1 MRHGGLA
8 IPPKLLEVRLRK
20 PYLLCRINAESRNM
34 REIHDGTLLH
44 TLHIDGQPDCLK
56 LFPPEYQDATLSGT
70 LLAATYEYDSHC
82 KRRSG
87 SIIAFNPCDALE
99 RIANGRSDD
108 DEETTSF
115 HVASKFLAGVLSC
128 SWIKAAG
135 YYGASCITD
144 SLSIVTLRID
154 AEKEDSGTDSK
165 LSFVVC
171 NELHLD
177 TASDAIGLSLVH
189 YDDNASLSSVTAS
202 DGVVYVVEGGIV
214 SQKWQAHDMETWI
227 SAFHPTN
234 PNLILTGADDSMIK
248 MFDRR
253 QGTNAIETISCHS
266 AGVTALQ
273 VPKHNTNVL
282 YSGSFD
288 KQMVRFD
295 MRNMKTP
302 LMTACLDTAIWY
314 IDFMEDSM
322 LHIAGCYDGAFV
334 YGTNESDDGYHLVS
348 HFSSEKSL
356 IYGVAHIP
364 LSNAMIHACCD
375 FYNKRILFWN

>member
-1 MRHGGLA
+1 
-8 IPPKLLEVRLRK
+8 
-20 PYLLCRINAESRNM
+20 M
-34 REIHDGTLLH
+34 REIHDDTLLH
-44 TLHIDGQPDCLK
+44 TLYIDGQPDCLK

-70 LLAATYEYDSHC
+70 FLAATYEYDSHC

-99 RIANGRSDD
+99 RYVKTGATIWNIESPTI
-108 DEETTSF
+108 E
-115 HVASKFLAGVLSC
+115 
-128 SWIKAAG
+128 

-144 SLSIVTLRID
+144 NLSIVTLRID
-154 AEKEDSGTDSK
+154 SEKEDSGEDSK
-165 LSFVVC
+165 LSFVFC

-214 SQKWQAHDMETWI
+214 SQKWYAQAHDMETWI

-234 PNLILTGADDSMIK
+234 PNIILTGADDSMIK

-253 QGTNAIETISCHS
+253 QGTNAIETISC
-266 AGVTALQ
+266 
-273 VPKHNTNVL
+273 
-282 YSGSFD
+282 FD

-314 IDFMEDSM
+314 IDFMEDNM

-334 YGTNESDDGYHLVS
+334 YGTNESGNYTVSAIIITPCSDDGYHLVS
-348 HFSSEKSL
+348 HFSSENSL